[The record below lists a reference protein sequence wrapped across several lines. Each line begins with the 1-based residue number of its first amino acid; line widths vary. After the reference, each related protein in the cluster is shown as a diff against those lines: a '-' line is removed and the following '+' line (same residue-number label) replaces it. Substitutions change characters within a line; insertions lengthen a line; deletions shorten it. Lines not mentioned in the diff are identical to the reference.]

1 MGSPLSVMKR
11 MIASLLCAAL
21 AAPGCATA
29 GAAGSTS
36 ARTPER
42 RVADRAVLA
51 EYVQKLPPGSPIRIE
66 RASGRTL
73 RGTLMKA
80 SDRSLIVQPRTRIP
94 EPAVE
99 AVLDDVLSV
108 TPDSS
113 NGSYLGKA
121 IGVGAAAGA
130 GAALA
135 VFLIIIAVFSD

>member
-1 MGSPLSVMKR
+1 MGNPLSLMKR
-11 MIASLLCAAL
+11 MIALLLCSAL

-29 GAAGSTS
+29 GAAGATS
-36 ARTPER
+36 ARTSER
-42 RVADRAVLA
+42 RITDRAVLA
-51 EYVQKLPPGSPIRIE
+51 EYVQKLPAGSAIRVE
-66 RASGRTL
+66 RADGRTL

-80 SDRSLIVQPRTRIP
+80 TDRSLIVQPRTRIP

-99 AVLDDVLSV
+99 VALDDVLSV
-108 TPDSS
+108 TPDSQ
-113 NGSYLGKA
+113 NGNNLGKA

>member
-1 MGSPLSVMKR
+1 MENALSLMKR
-11 MIASLLCAAL
+11 MTALVLCSAL

-29 GAAGSTS
+29 GAAGGTW

-42 RVADRAVLA
+42 PITDRAVLA
-51 EYVQKLPPGSPIRIE
+51 EYVQKLPPGSAIRVE
-66 RASGRTL
+66 RAGGRTL

-80 SDRSLIVQPRTRIP
+80 TDRSLIVQPRARLP

-99 AVLDDVLSV
+99 VALDDVLSV

-113 NGSYLGKA
+113 NGSNLGKA

-135 VFLIIIAVFSD
+135 VFLVIIAIFSD